1 MASRKVI
8 LYFEDHT
15 DALRFALAAG
25 SVMSGE
31 KQQKSAEELIQET
44 QRANRIRLGET
55 ANPETGRSPQEANV
69 LT

>member
-55 ANPETGRSPQEANV
+55 GNPETGRSPQEANV

>member
-31 KQQKSAEELIQET
+31 KQQKSADELIQET

-55 ANPETGRSPQEANV
+55 ANPEGARSPQEANV